1 MQVASREIV
10 YSSRSDVIK
19 ITPIGDI
26 HYGGRDCN
34 VKLLRACVRKIAD
47 DPLHFWVGM
56 GDYSEW
62 IIPGDPRFD
71 FRDLS
76 PEEKAGQLHGMV
88 TEQERGVVAELLPI
102 KDRCLGMLEGNHEHK
117 LTKRLMVPIQD
128 NLCRAIG
135 GAGNNLN
142 LDYSAILKLRL
153 VRKVGSSHTSST
165 CKIYAHHGAGGGRK
179 KGAKVNRVEDLA
191 SMFPYCDIYVQG
203 HVHDRICFISSALDA
218 REKTDTI
225 YDRPRAF
232 GVTGT
237 FKETYTQGGIGY
249 GEQAQYPPTA
259 LGVITFTIRPTDDG
273 LEIGAHSNSSG
284 LPE

>member
-1 MQVASREIV
+1 MQVATKEIV
-10 YSSRSDVIK
+10 YTSRSDVIK
-19 ITPIGDI
+19 ITPVGDI

-34 VKLLRACVRKIAD
+34 LKLLRACVRKIAT
-47 DPLHFWVGM
+47 DPLHYWIGM
-56 GDYSEW
+56 GDYAEW
-62 IIPGDPRFD
+62 IVPTDPRFD

-76 PEEKAGQLHGMV
+76 PEEKAEKLHGMV
-88 TEQERGVVAELLPI
+88 SSHERDIATELLPI
-102 KDRCLGMLEGNHEHK
+102 KERCLGMIEGNHEHK
-117 LTKRLMVPIQD
+117 LTKRLYVPVQA

-135 GAGNNLN
+135 GESNT
-142 LDYSAILKLRL
+142 LDLGYSAIVKLRL
-153 VRKVGSSHTSST
+153 IRKNGSSSTSSM
-165 CKIYAHHGAGGGRK
+165 CKVYLHHGAGGGRK

-218 REKTDTI
+218 RDKSDTI

-237 FKETYTQGGIGY
+237 FKETYTQGGMGY

-273 LEIGAHSNSSG
+273 LEIGAHSNSNG
-284 LPE
+284 LPA